1 MVISDWSASR
11 PYLLRKKGITMNR
24 HFLVLFFIFA
34 LISLFQSLAAAKIRV
49 VTTTTDLAAITA
61 EIGKDQVLVESIAKG
76 YQDPHFVDAK
86 PTYMIKLNQADLLVT
101 VGLELEVGWLPPL
114 LNGARNAN
122 LLEGRPGYIEGF
134 KGIHLLEIP
143 SSQVDRSLGDIHPF
157 GNPHYWLDPEN
168 GKIIARNIAEGLTRV
183 SPAREGFFKKNLEEF
198 NNHLD
203 RKIKEWDHW
212 MFPFRGMKIV
222 TYHRSWS
229 YFVHHFGLN
238 VVGEV
243 EPLPGIPPS
252 PSSLAKLA
260 DDMVKENIK
269 VILMEPFYPDNGP
282 EFIARKTGAKVVI
295 LPSSVGGKEE
305 IKTYS
310 DLFEFDLK
318 RFIEVLKSLRK

>member
-1 MVISDWSASR
+1 MAVSNWRTPR
-11 PYLLRKKGITMNR
+11 PHLLMERDKMNIKCFSGLLL
-24 HFLVLFFIFA
+24 FLVFILGVQSPA
-34 LISLFQSLAAAKIRV
+34 LAKLKV
-49 VTTTTDLAAITA
+49 VTTTTDLAAIAA

-101 VGLELEVGWLPPL
+101 VGLELEVGWLPSL
-114 LNGARNAN
+114 LNGARNPN
-122 LLEGRPGYIEGF
+122 LLEGRPGNVEGY
-134 KGIHLLEIP
+134 KGVHLLEIP

-168 GKIIARNIAEGLTRV
+168 GKIIARNISEGLTRV
-183 SPAREGFFKKNLEEF
+183 APGKAGFFKKNLEEF
-198 NNHLD
+198 INHLD
-203 RKIKEWDHW
+203 QKIREWDQL
-212 MFPFRGMKIV
+212 MVPYRGVKIV

-229 YFVHHFGLN
+229 YFVHHFGLH

-252 PSSLAKLA
+252 PSSLARLA

-269 VILMEPFYPDNGP
+269 VILMEPFYSDNGP
-282 EFIARKTGAKVVI
+282 EFIARKTGAKVIV
-295 LPSSVGGKEE
+295 LPSSVGGKEG

-310 DLFEFDLK
+310 DLFDFDLK
-318 RFIEVLKSLRK
+318 RLIEVLQPLRR

>member
-1 MVISDWSASR
+1 MEKDKMIKKIFLG
-11 PYLLRKKGITMNR
+11 LL
-24 HFLVLFFIFA
+24 LFFV
-34 LISLFQSLAAAKIRV
+34 LISGFQSPVLAKIKV
-49 VTTTTDLAAITA
+49 VTTTTDLAAIAA
-61 EIGKDQVLVESIAKG
+61 EIGKDQVSVESIAKG

-114 LNGARNAN
+114 LNGARNPN
-122 LLEGRPGYIEGF
+122 LLEGRPGNVEAF
-134 KGIHLLEIP
+134 KGVHLLEIP

-168 GKIIARNIAEGLTRV
+168 GKNIAKNIAEGLTRV
-183 SPAREGFFKKNLEEF
+183 SPSQAVFFKKNLEEF

-203 RKIKEWDHW
+203 QKIREWDQW
-212 MFPFRGMKIV
+212 MAPYRGSKIV

-269 VILMEPFYPDNGP
+269 VILMEPFYSDNGP
-282 EFIARKTGAKVVI
+282 EFIARKTGAKVIV
-295 LPSSVGGKEE
+295 LPASVGGKEE
-305 IKTYS
+305 IKTYF
-310 DLFEFDLK
+310 DLFDFDLK
-318 RFIEVLKSLRK
+318 KLIEVLKPLRR